1 MSDKKS
7 FSSDPMPG
15 VDDFISNN
23 KSNKSNQDKIKPKPK
38 KKSGKKL
45 KPRTLLWDDE
55 HFEMLNEISRVT
67 MVPKQRI
74 LRNILNP
81 GIEKMYKKT
90 MESE

>member
-7 FSSDPMPG
+7 FSSDPMSDP
-15 VDDFISNN
+15 DEFILNN
-23 KSNKSNQDKIKPKPK
+23 KSNKSNQDKSKPKPK
-38 KKSGKKL
+38 KKSSKKL

-67 MVPKQRI
+67 MIPKQRI

-81 GIEKMYKKT
+81 GIEKMYKKE